1 MMFPAFPCHGIGWI
15 KNIWTSQKNGMH
27 LVLGNSWFTLPTSSI
42 FDITT
47 YLLMYF
53 VICPAV
59 VGGSFH
65 TLDSSQQVIFI
76 ALFHAGWFVESL
88 WTQTL
93 VLHALRTPKVPFIQ
107 SNATFAMFV
116 ITTLGIIVGS
126 VLPFTSFGAELGLM
140 PLPGNYWLWLF
151 ATVIAYLALVTA
163 VKKIY
168 IRRFQELL

>member
-1 MMFPAFPCHGIGWI
+1 M
-15 KNIWTSQKNGMH
+15 
-27 LVLGNSWFTLPTSSI
+27 
-42 FDITT
+42 
-47 YLLMYF
+47 
-53 VICPAV
+53 
-59 VGGSFH
+59 
-65 TLDSSQQVIFI
+65 
-76 ALFHAGWFVESL
+76 
-88 WTQTL
+88 
-93 VLHALRTPKVPFIQ
+93 LHALRTPKVPFIQ

-168 IRRFQELL
+168 IRQFQKTIINEKAGSCFCSFWTSGVLNYVFVWKRINV

>member
-15 KNIWTSQKNGMH
+15 KNIWTSQKWNASSIGEFM
-27 LVLGNSWFTLPTSSI
+27 VYFGPTSSI

-65 TLDSSQQVIFI
+65 TLDSSQRVIFI

-107 SNATFAMFV
+107 SNAT
-116 ITTLGIIVGS
+116 
-126 VLPFTSFGAELGLM
+126 LPC
-140 PLPGNYWLWLF
+140 
-151 ATVIAYLALVTA
+151 
-163 VKKIY
+163 
-168 IRRFQELL
+168 LLSLH

>member
-1 MMFPAFPCHGIGWI
+1 M
-15 KNIWTSQKNGMH
+15 
-27 LVLGNSWFTLPTSSI
+27 
-42 FDITT
+42 
-47 YLLMYF
+47 
-53 VICPAV
+53 
-59 VGGSFH
+59 GGSFH
-65 TLDSSQQVIFI
+65 TLDSSQRVIFI

-126 VLPFTSFGAELGLM
+126 VLPFTSFGAELGLT